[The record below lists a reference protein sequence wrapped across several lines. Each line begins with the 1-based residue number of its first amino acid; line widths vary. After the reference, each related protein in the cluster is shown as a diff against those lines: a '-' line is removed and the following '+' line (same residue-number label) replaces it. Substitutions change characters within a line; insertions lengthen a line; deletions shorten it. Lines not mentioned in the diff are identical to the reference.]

1 MLLALKLTLVPALV
15 LSISL
20 AARRW
25 GPRLAG
31 LLTGLPVVSGPAL
44 FFFGV
49 EQGPAFASEAARAVL
64 MSMVGVSAA
73 GVSYAWSAKRL
84 TWLPSLLLSWA
95 AFFAAI
101 VVVQQVRAPAVIAFL
116 VACAAIAVGHAL
128 LPHAAAHAA
137 ASRRAWDLPFRV
149 VASMSLVLVVTSLAE
164 WLGPTVSG
172 ALTPFPVAISVL
184 LAFGHAQQG
193 GGAAISFMRGFMPG
207 MWSFA
212 VFCYVISVGIV
223 AMGIALGFTVATA
236 TALAIQATVL
246 WWTQRRTGAGSRPRK
261 P

>member
-64 MSMVGVSAA
+64 LSMVGVSAA
-73 GVSYAWSAKRL
+73 GVSYAWSARRL
-84 TWLPSLLLSWA
+84 TWMPSLLLSWA
-95 AFFAAI
+95 AFFVTIAL
-101 VVVQQVRAPAVIAFL
+101 VQRVRPPAWMAFL

-128 LPHAAAHAA
+128 LPPAAAHAVG
-137 ASRRAWDLPFRV
+137 SRRAWDLPLRV
-149 VASMSLVLVVTSLAE
+149 AASMSLVLAVTSLAE

-193 GGAAISFMRGFMPG
+193 GGAAITFMRGFMPG

-212 VFCYVISVGIV
+212 VFCYVISVGVV
-223 AMGIALGFTVATA
+223 AMGVALGFTVATVA
-236 TALAIQATVL
+236 ALGIQAAVR
-246 WWTQRRTGAGSRPRK
+246 WGTQRGTAVRVG
-261 P
+261 

>member
-1 MLLALKLTLVPALV
+1 LLALKLTLVPGLV

-49 EQGPAFASEAARAVL
+49 EQGPRFASEAARAVL

-73 GVSYAWSAKRL
+73 GVSYAWAARRL

-95 AFFAAI
+95 AFFVA
-101 VVVQQVRAPAVIAFL
+101 VVLVQRLKAPAEFALL
-116 VACAAIAVGHAL
+116 VACAAIAGGHAL
-128 LPHAAAHAA
+128 LPRATAHAPG
-137 ASRRAWDLPFRV
+137 SPRAWDLPLRV
-149 VASMSLVLVVTSLAE
+149 AAAMSLVLVVTSLAE

-193 GGAAISFMRGFMPG
+193 GGAAIAFMRGFMPG

-223 AMGIALGFTVATA
+223 PMGVGLGFTVATA
-236 TALAIQATVL
+236 SALVIQAVVL
-246 WWTQRRTGAGSRPRK
+246 WSTQRRHARGNLE
-261 P
+261 